1 MDVQRASAAL
11 RGEPKATGSWTQDE
25 NAHVMM
31 HTTTRSGKDGASANV
46 RAPGSTLKKGLGGK
60 TFATTGATT
69 FATTGATTGATPR
82 SATTGAT
89 PRSALGN
96 ITNKGLSARGGA
108 SVVAAPTPTMPGSVK
123 GRRAEAKAKAKA
135 PASALSARDADDAGL
150 ERVRATIAP
159 EELANIRARAEMY
172 ADESDDIEYFGKT
185 HEEQAKEEQAR
196 QRAAVEERVRGFLAN
211 AAAAASYDA
220 NFGTT
225 TSMDDKN
232 ESLRASIKNL
242 SLKAS
247 FTSDGGGFNADG
259 EDDLMDDLCNFMSPT
274 KMPGMLDDDDDVDDV
289 LFGGRAGVDDLAY
302 LDEELDAMLAD

>member
-1 MDVQRASAAL
+1 MDVQRASAAGV
-11 RGEPKATGSWTQDE
+11 REPATGFGGTTMTTTTQDE

-31 HTTTRSGKDGASANV
+31 HRSGKDGGAGGGGA
-46 RAPGSTLKKGLGGK
+46 RGSTLKKGLGGK
-60 TFATTGATT
+60 TFATTTTKATT
-69 FATTGATTGATPR
+69 TTMTGQHQ
-82 SATTGAT
+82 
-89 PRSALGN
+89 RSALGN

-108 SVVAAPTPTMPGSVK
+108 SVVAPTPTKPPGSVK
-123 GRRAEAKAKAKA
+123 EPRVKAKA
-135 PASALSARDADDAGL
+135 PAPASALRADDDAGL

-185 HEEQAKEEQAR
+185 HEEQAKEERAR
-196 QRAAVEERVRGFLAN
+196 ERAAVEERVRGFLAN

-225 TSMDDKN
+225 TSLDDKN

-247 FTSDGGGFNADG
+247 FTSGGDGGGGFNADG
-259 EDDLMDDLCNFMSPT
+259 EDDVMDDLCNFMSPT
-274 KMPGMLDDDDDVDDV
+274 KMPGMLDDDDDVDEV

>member
-11 RGEPKATGSWTQDE
+11 REPATGFGTTTQDE

-31 HTTTRSGKDGASANV
+31 HRSGKDGGASGGG
-46 RAPGSTLKKGLGGK
+46 APGSTLKKGLGGK
-60 TFATTGATT
+60 TFATTTT
-69 FATTGATTGATPR
+69 TTGQHQ
-82 SATTGAT
+82 
-89 PRSALGN
+89 RSALGN

-108 SVVAAPTPTMPGSVK
+108 SVVAPTPTKPPGSVK
-123 GRRAEAKAKAKA
+123 GPRVKAKA
-135 PASALSARDADDAGL
+135 PAPASALRADDDAGL

-185 HEEQAKEEQAR
+185 HEEQAKEERAR
-196 QRAAVEERVRGFLAN
+196 ERAAVEERVRGFLAN

-225 TSMDDKN
+225 TSLDDKN

-247 FTSDGGGFNADG
+247 FTSGGDGGGFNADG

-274 KMPGMLDDDDDVDDV
+274 KMPGMLDDEDDVDKV

>member
-1 MDVQRASAAL
+1 MDVQRASAAGL
-11 RGEPKATGSWTQDE
+11 REPATGFGTTMTTQDE

-31 HTTTRSGKDGASANV
+31 HRSGKDGGASGGG
-46 RAPGSTLKKGLGGK
+46 APGSTLKKGLGGK
-60 TFATTGATT
+60 TFATTTKTAT
-69 FATTGATTGATPR
+69 FATTTTGQHQ
-82 SATTGAT
+82 
-89 PRSALGN
+89 RSALGN

-108 SVVAAPTPTMPGSVK
+108 SAVAPTPTKPPGSVK
-123 GRRAEAKAKAKA
+123 GPRVKAKATA
-135 PASALSARDADDAGL
+135 PASALRADDDAGL

-185 HEEQAKEEQAR
+185 HEEQAKEERAR
-196 QRAAVEERVRGFLAN
+196 ERAAVEERVRGFLAN

-225 TSMDDKN
+225 TSLDDKN

-247 FTSDGGGFNADG
+247 FTSGGDGGGGFNADG

-274 KMPGMLDDDDDVDDV
+274 KMPGMLDDDDDVDEV

>member
-1 MDVQRASAAL
+1 MDVQRGGASAGFV
-11 RGEPKATGSWTQDE
+11 RTTTQDE
-25 NAHVMM
+25 NAHAMM
-31 HTTTRSGKDGASANV
+31 HRSGKDGALRVGGGSASAN
-46 RAPGSTLKKGLGGK
+46 RAPGSTVTKGLGGK
-60 TFATTGATT
+60 TF
-69 FATTGATTGATPR
+69 GATTG
-82 SATTGAT
+82 TGAT
-89 PRSALGN
+89 QATQATRSALGN

-108 SVVAAPTPTMPGSVK
+108 SAVAVAPTPTRSVK
-123 GRRAEAKAKAKA
+123 GQRAKAKA
-135 PASALSARDADDAGL
+135 PAPALEAPAPALASSVDDDAGL

-185 HEEQAKEEQAR
+185 HEEQAKEERAR
-196 QRAAVEERVRGFLAN
+196 ERAAVEERVREFLAN

-247 FTSDGGGFNADG
+247 FTSDGGGGGGFNADG
-259 EDDLMDDLCNFMSPT
+259 EDDVMDDLCNFMSPT
-274 KMPGMLDDDDDVDDV
+274 KIPGMLDDDDDVDDV
-289 LFGGRAGVDDLAY
+289 LFGGRPGVDDLAY